1 MLTPM
6 DLLVIPNVARRMPP
20 IAEMINDIMDFLAIW
35 VVTLLLLIYCFIVFL
50 MEGPFIL
57 LLFLILAFSIYL

>member
-6 DLLVIPNVARRMPP
+6 DLLVIPNVARRMPS

>member
-1 MLTPM
+1 M
-6 DLLVIPNVARRMPP
+6 DLLVIPNVARRMPS